1 MTRALFLGFD
11 SMDIGLTR
19 HWAAEGR
26 LPNFAEVF
34 ATCSSR
40 PTLNPEGL
48 LVGALWPAFW
58 SGGGP
63 AHHGSYCWRQLV
75 PGTYTTASMK
85 PTDFDTVPFWVGL
98 DEAGVRCAIFD
109 VPLVRPIPLRN
120 GVHIVDWGSHDSQ
133 LDTTVTDPSIAQRLE
148 TLGRYPQKR
157 CDITVSEDGLEE
169 LVAALHTGVAMRS
182 EALSLLFADD
192 YDFVASVFSETHCAG
207 HHLFHLHEATHP
219 CYDPELVAR
228 FGGDPL
234 LSVYR
239 DVDAALG
246 RILTAVHDDVAL
258 MLLFSHSV
266 SFHYDGNQMLAEIT
280 RRISEAHRPV
290 GALTRLRERFL
301 VPLRGVRRRL
311 LRTFAPR
318 RLHPRKVRNLDGTAA
333 WFEIPNNDVYGAIRL
348 NLRGREP
355 WGRVRPGADYEQV
368 IQTITEEL
376 LSLRHEATGTPAVS
390 RVLRTDDY
398 HHGPRRNMLPDLLVE
413 WNWTEPFVAL
423 TSPTIGVVRSTATP
437 LRTGDHRPYGE
448 VFVKNLVLPA
458 TGPLRVESL
467 AQLLVDRLQH
477 ND

>member
-11 SMDIGLTR
+11 SMDVELTR
-19 HWAAEGR
+19 RWAAEGR
-26 LPNFAEVF
+26 LPHFARLFESW
-34 ATCSSR
+34 SSL
-40 PTLNPEGL
+40 PTKNPEGL
-48 LVGALWPAFW
+48 LVGGLWPAFW

-75 PGTYTTASMK
+75 PGTYTTAIMK

-109 VPLVRPIPLRN
+109 MPLVRPIPLRN

-157 CDITVSEDGLEE
+157 CDITVAEHGRERLFHD
-169 LVAALHTGVAMRS
+169 LHQGIGMRS
-182 EALSLLFADD
+182 DALSFLLDD
-192 YDFVASVFSETHCAG
+192 WFDFVATVFSETHCVG
-207 HHLFHLHEATHP
+207 HQLYHLHDPAHP
-219 CYDPELVAR
+219 RHDPDMRQAL
-228 FGGDPL
+228 GDDPML
-234 LSVYR
+234 LIYQ
-239 DVDAALG
+239 DIDEALG
-246 RILTAVHDDVAL
+246 RALDALPDDASAMV
-258 MLLFSHSV
+258 LFSHG
-266 SFHYDGNQMLAEIT
+266 FGLHFDGNPLLAEIL
-280 RRISEAHRPV
+280 RRIAAKHRPA
-290 GALTRLRERFL
+290 GALTTVRERVL
-301 VPLRGVRRRL
+301 VPLRGVRRRIERAL
-311 LRTFAPR
+311 FPKRA
-318 RLHPRKVRNLDGTAA
+318 HPRQVRNIDGTSP
-333 WFEIPNNDVYGAIRL
+333 WFDMPNNDLYGAIRL

-355 WGRVRPGADYEQV
+355 WGRVRPGADYEQM

-398 HHGPRRNMLPDLLVE
+398 HHGPLRNMLPDLLVE

-423 TSPTIGVVRSTATP
+423 SSPTIGVVRSTATP
-437 LRTGDHRPYGE
+437 LRTGDHRPHGE

-458 TGPLRVESL
+458 TGPLRVESI